1 VREEYSCTMWK
12 GEEEEEKKGSN
23 TTTPALREKGEEER
37 GNATILLRQTFILT
51 EECVKTAYWAAF
63 IKHRPVKLMSSPA
76 FDTA

>member
-1 VREEYSCTMWK
+1 VREEYSCAMWK
-12 GEEEEEKKGSN
+12 GEEEEKNKGSSN
-23 TTTPALREKGEEER
+23 TTTIKEKGEEER

-63 IKHRPVKLMSSPA
+63 IKHRPVKLMSSLA

>member
-1 VREEYSCTMWK
+1 MWK

-23 TTTPALREKGEEER
+23 TTTIKEKGEEER
-37 GNATILLRQTFILT
+37 GNATILLRQAFILT

-63 IKHRPVKLMSSPA
+63 IKHRPVKLISSFA

>member
-1 VREEYSCTMWK
+1 MWK
-12 GEEEEEKKGSN
+12 GEEEEKNKRNSN
-23 TTTPALREKGEEER
+23 TTTINEKREEER

-63 IKHRPVKLMSSPA
+63 IKHRPVKLMSYLG